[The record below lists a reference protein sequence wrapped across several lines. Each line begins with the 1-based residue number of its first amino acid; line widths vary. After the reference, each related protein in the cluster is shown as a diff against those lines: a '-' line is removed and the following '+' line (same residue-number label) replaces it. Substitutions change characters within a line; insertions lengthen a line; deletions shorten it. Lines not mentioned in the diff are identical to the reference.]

1 MGLDMYLSKRSY
13 VKNWNHM
20 NPKERHKITVKKG
33 GKVRDDIRPERI
45 SYVVEEVGY
54 WRKFN
59 ALHRWFVENIQN
71 GVDDCR
77 EYYVDATEI
86 QKLLETLKEVS
97 AKRNEVVQ
105 NELVAD
111 KLLPTA
117 RGFFFGDVSYDEYY
131 YDEVDRTIK
140 LFEEL
145 LKEEGDYYYQSS
157 W

>member
-117 RGFFFGDVSYDEYY
+117 RGFFFGDASYDEYY